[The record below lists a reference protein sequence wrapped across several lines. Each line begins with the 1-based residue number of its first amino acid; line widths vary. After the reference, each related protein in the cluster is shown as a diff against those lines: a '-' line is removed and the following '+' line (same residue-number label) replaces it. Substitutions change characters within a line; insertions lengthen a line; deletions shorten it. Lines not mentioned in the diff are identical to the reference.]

1 MINNNTGKT
10 TQKSTATISESSIY
24 LKKSELPQ
32 NVSSFKNDA
41 GYISSSALGAWL
53 KEHAYISKT
62 EITSLINKANLV
74 VVDTVNKSAD
84 SEAINR
90 LNQEITGIKGE
101 IVEIKDILENINNTY
116 VSSDRI
122 KSLATKTDIANL
134 SDEIDEIST
143 SLSNIDLSNIA
154 TKDEIPSIDG
164 LARKDWVESKGYIT
178 SSALS
183 RYAKKSDIP
192 ALDRYATQ
200 DWVNEQGFLT
210 EAQDLSGL
218 VKKTDLKDY
227 VKTTSLNN
235 YAKKSDLPTDYVK
248 ESDLSE
254 YVKTSEIS
262 SALNDYAKKSSL
274 SEYVKTSTFNNKL
287 NNLATKSDIPDVSNF
302 ITKDDVPTLSG
313 YATQTWVEGKGYITS
328 SALSKYAKSSD
339 IPDVSRFITKDD
351 IPSITGYATKEW
363 VENKGYITSSALSRY
378 AKSSDIPDVSEFM
391 KKDEISL
398 DDYALK
404 EWVVSQNYLKTHQS
418 LAAYAKKSDIPTL
431 DGYATQ
437 EWVNE
442 QGFLTESQDLSGF
455 AKKTDLKDYVKTT
468 SLNNTLN
475 NYAKKST
482 VYTKNESDSKFLSKL
497 DASDIY
503 LTKTSAADQFA
514 SKQMVEIEYLK
525 IEDYRGLKDA
535 TVIND
540 EYKNKSLEAL
550 NGDLNKLMNGFYI
563 VDYNDIVVVKDHNVV
578 NIFQDGTPHAV
589 IEWREE

>member
-1 MINNNTGKT
+1 MINNNTNKT

-32 NVSSFKNDA
+32 NVSSFKNDV
-41 GYISSSALGAWL
+41 GYISSSALGTWL

-62 EITSLINKANLV
+62 EIMSLINKANLV

-90 LNQEITGIKGE
+90 LNQEIKGIKGE
-101 IVEIKDILENINNTY
+101 IGAIKDILENINNTY
-116 VSSDRI
+116 VSTERI

-154 TKDEIPSIDG
+154 TKDEIPLLDG
-164 LARKDWVESKGYIT
+164 YAKEDWVRRQGYLKT
-178 SSALS
+178 HQS
-183 RYAKKSDIP
+183 
-192 ALDRYATQ
+192 
-200 DWVNEQGFLT
+200 
-210 EAQDLSGL
+210 L
-218 VKKTDLKDY
+218 VG
-227 VKTTSLNN
+227 

-254 YVKTSEIS
+254 YVKVSAIS

-287 NNLATKSDIPDVSNF
+287 NSLVTKADIN
-302 ITKDDVPTLSG
+302 
-313 YATQTWVEGKGYITS
+313 
-328 SALSKYAKSSD
+328 
-339 IPDVSRFITKDD
+339 
-351 IPSITGYATKEW
+351 
-363 VENKGYITSSALSRY
+363 
-378 AKSSDIPDVSEFM
+378 
-391 KKDEISL
+391 
-398 DDYALK
+398 
-404 EWVVSQNYLKTHQS
+404 
-418 LAAYAKKSDIPTL
+418 
-431 DGYATQ
+431 GYATQ

-442 QGFLTESQDLSGF
+442 QGFLTESQDLSEF
-455 AKKTDLKDYVKTT
+455 ATKTDLKDYVKIT

-475 NYAKKST
+475 GYAKKNS
-482 VYTKNESDSKFLSKL
+482 VYTQNESDLKFLSKI

-503 LTKTSAADQFA
+503 LTKTSADDQFA
-514 SKQMVEIEYLK
+514 SKQMVEREYLR

-540 EYKNKSLEAL
+540 EYKNKSLKDL
-550 NGDLNKLMNGFYI
+550 KGDLNGLINGFYI
-563 VDYNDIVVVKDHNVV
+563 VNHDDIVVVKDHSVV
-578 NIFQDGTPHAV
+578 NLFQDGTPHAV